1 LVTMHSF
8 TPVFKGVSRPWQI
21 GVLYHRDQHLA
32 PAVIPYLQENTDFTV
47 GVNEPYSV
55 GDETDYG
62 IPVHGEKRG
71 YPCVEF
77 EIRNDLTEG
86 QQAVEGWAE
95 LVARA
100 LYFAAE
106 RVGRR

>member
-1 LVTMHSF
+1 MHSF

-32 PAVIPYLQENTDFTV
+32 PAVIRYIQENTQFTV

-62 IPVHGEKRG
+62 IPSMG
-71 YPCVEF
+71 
-77 EIRNDLTEG
+77 RNEVTPVSNSRS
-86 QQAVEGWAE
+86 ATTSPKAT
-95 LVARA
+95 
-100 LYFAAE
+100 
-106 RVGRR
+106 GRWKAGRS